1 MNETIINGI
10 DVSECPCKDDDKCL
24 EVPILNEYGDLIDY
38 QDCEL
43 QTLCPYR
50 LKTKIQ
56 RLQEENK
63 RLQMLSCA
71 NCGEKYLSP
80 DGAELYEKNVQLQ
93 KENEGLKKENE
104 ELKTYIQKMDKP
116 EIKTIDSEIAL
127 KNIELQKENEKIKK
141 QYNCY
146 ACGNCNETEDYINLE
161 KHHKGL
167 RKQFD
172 ELVKRNN
179 TLSLRIEELENEKE
193 KSKEYVK
200 DLQVRKD
207 RYYLQVLEFE
217 RQISDWITFYMKI
230 SDIVSGNYEILDSQG
245 LQDLRQIISEVA
257 K

>member
-1 MNETIINGI
+1 MTKEAIINGKKI
-10 DVSECPCKDDDKCL
+10 TELSDMFFEYCK
-24 EVPILNEYGDLIDY
+24 
-38 QDCEL
+38 
-43 QTLCPYR
+43 
-50 LKTKIQ
+50 
-56 RLQEENK
+56 
-63 RLQMLSCA
+63 
-71 NCGEKYLSP
+71 
-80 DGAELYEKNVQLQ
+80 
-93 KENEGLKKENE
+93 LKKENE

-127 KNIELQKENEKIKK
+127 KNIELQQENEKIKK

-146 ACGNCNETEDYINLE
+146 ACGNCNGTEDYINLE

-193 KSKEYVK
+193 KSKEYFK

-217 RQISDWITFYMKI
+217 RQISDWVTFYMKI
-230 SDIVSGNYEILDSQG
+230 SDIVSGDYEILDSQG
-245 LQDLRQIISEVA
+245 LQDLRRIISEVT

>member
-1 MNETIINGI
+1 MTNKINGI
-10 DVSECPCKDDDKCL
+10 DVSECEFFQEDGGENTCRA
-24 EVPILNEYGDLIDY
+24 EEDY
-38 QDCEL
+38 TGTVVCCSGCDNCYFKQ
-43 QTLCPYR
+43 
-50 LKTKIQ
+50 LK

-93 KENEGLKKENE
+93 KENE

-127 KNIELQKENEKIKK
+127 KNIELQQENEKIKK

-146 ACGNCNETEDYINLE
+146 ACGNCNGTEDYINLE

-179 TLSLRIEELENEKE
+179 TLSLRIEELEKENEKL
-193 KSKEYVK
+193 KEYIK
-200 DLQVRKD
+200 NLQVRKD

-245 LQDLRQIISEVA
+245 LQDLRQIISEVQNDRD
-257 K
+257 